1 MFTFENRNPF
11 TQNPFPCP
19 HMIDLSYDFII
30 TLQNEVSKKF
40 GADTITPSDCK
51 RLSDLIRDETTKAV
65 SETTLKRVFGFATTR
80 HSFSRYTLNT
90 LAQYCNYKDWDDFQ
104 AQHYIQT
111 DNNELNDSKW
121 LELKNKAVTISH
133 YTILTLKN
141 RSGIP
146 FALTVPRPSCFAHI
160 ERFLESDYAAT
171 ALIAPSG
178 WGKSVTLVHMAE
190 HFWFSKDAKYKKDI
204 CWFIH
209 AHAAGSL
216 LLRGFS
222 LATWLDNQ
230 LNLGAGENF
239 REYFANH
246 FDKIRGRLILIIDG
260 FDEIT
265 VAGDKLKL
273 LYTKLEEF
281 VYSNDLFPWV
291 KVILSIRSS
300 TWSDIFQHSL
310 QYPAFRRYWYLGP
323 EMDEETSINLPYLT
337 EQEVKSV
344 LYNHRIDP
352 STVRTFSEPFLQK
365 LRYPYYLQLFCQL
378 NTGPGQTFV
387 NEHLSLFEMISKF
400 VQFKVFNS
408 PTNTFKVRIIEKLLW
423 LLDLGK
429 AGQYTDKN
437 LLLNKN
443 ADLFPAYKEL
453 LADNILVEENLSQ
466 EVMFLVKVR
475 FAHQFL
481 LEYFAAMHYIKHSN
495 DVIDDNMLQKIA
507 RQLPASS
514 YRVGVFKWLLRYAI
528 NNEQLEGIHR
538 LFYLPL
544 STMEKSYLLEYLA
557 VHYQYEGEKQ
567 MQLSSVFPQ
576 GYFRKNPLSRIIND
590 NFLHFG
596 KKRVLNAL
604 LDISEVADDK
614 LKIRSILFTMSLLQL
629 DAEQCELEV
638 NNIKKLISKDTVDD
652 EVWVSPYDL
661 YLFIYEYLKFGIIN
675 EGIKDK
681 IYNYPRYLTGST
693 KHAPTVAQ
701 EVVFRISGFAF
712 ALLADYTHMF
722 NYTRR
727 VFECYPSLVYQRTN
741 PLRLSLLC
749 WQAYA
754 YLGLGN
760 LKQASKI
767 CLHTEK
773 LMRSYTFDF
782 TNGRHI
788 EVLQKLIQSEIYFK
802 ENELN
807 RAIRTAETAIEIS
820 QKMDFKLLMLIG
832 FKLLSKMYSQVRFE
846 KQYNQAQQQISL
858 INKSTSFKH
867 FDKLLNGLAG
877 SN

>member
-1 MFTFENRNPF
+1 
-11 TQNPFPCP
+11 
-19 HMIDLSYDFII
+19 MIDLSYDFII
-30 TLQNEVSKKF
+30 TLQNEVSRKF

-65 SETTLKRVFGFATTR
+65 SETTLKRVFGFATTK

-90 LAQYCNYKDWDDFQ
+90 LAQYCNYRDWDDFQ
-104 AQHYIQT
+104 AQHYVQT
-111 DNNELNDSKW
+111 DGNELNDSKW
-121 LELKNKAVTISH
+121 LDLKNKAVTISH
-133 YTILTLKN
+133 YTITTLKN
-141 RSGIP
+141 RSGVP

-190 HFWFSKDAKYKKDI
+190 HFWFSKDAKFKKDI

-239 REYFANH
+239 REYFAAH
-246 FDKIRGRLILIIDG
+246 FDKLRGRLILIIDG

-265 VAGDKLKL
+265 IAGDKLKL

-323 EMDEETSINLPYLT
+323 EMDEETSINLPSLT

-352 STVRTFSEPFLQK
+352 ATVRTFSEGFLQK

-378 NTGPGQTFV
+378 NTGPGQHFV

-400 VQFKVFNS
+400 VQTKVFNS
-408 PTNTFKVRIIEKLLW
+408 PTNTFKVRIIEKMLW

-429 AGQYTDKN
+429 AGQHTDKN
-437 LLLNKN
+437 LLLNKS

-481 LEYFAAMHYIKHSN
+481 LEYFSAMHYIKQAN
-495 DVIDDNMLQKIA
+495 DLIDDHMLQKIA
-507 RQLPASS
+507 KQLPPSS

-528 NNEQLEGIHR
+528 NNDQPEGIHKI
-538 LFYLPL
+538 FYLPL
-544 STMEKSYLLEYLA
+544 STMEKSHLLEYLA
-557 VHYQYEGEKQ
+557 VHYQHESEKPVV
-567 MQLSSVFPQ
+567 LNTIFPQ
-576 GYFRKNPLSRIIND
+576 GYFRRNPLSRFIND

-604 LDISEVADDK
+604 LDLSEMPDDK
-614 LKIRSILFTMSLLQL
+614 LKIRSILFSMSLLQL
-629 DAEQCELEV
+629 DAEQCEQELS
-638 NNIKKLISKDTVDD
+638 NIKKLISRETIDD

-675 EGIKDK
+675 ESIKDK

-693 KHAPTVAQ
+693 RHAPTVVQ
-701 EVVFRISGFAF
+701 EIVFRMTGMAF
-712 ALLADYTHMF
+712 ALLNDNTHIF
-722 NYTRR
+722 NYTKRI
-727 VFECYPSLVYQRTN
+727 FECFPAMVYQRTN
-741 PLRLSLLC
+741 TLRLSLLC
-749 WQAYA
+749 WQALA
-754 YLGLGN
+754 HLGLDN
-760 LKQASKI
+760 LPLANKI
-767 CLHTEK
+767 CQHTDK
-773 LMRSYTFDF
+773 LMKTYSFDF
-782 TNGRHI
+782 TSGRHI
-788 EVLQKLIQSEIYFK
+788 EVLQKMILAEVYFK
-802 ENELN
+802 EKELN
-807 RAIRTAETAIEIS
+807 RAIRTAEAAVEIS
-820 QKMDFKLLMLIG
+820 QKMDFKLLLLTG
-832 FKLLSKMYSQVRFE
+832 FKLLGKMYSQVRFD
-846 KQYNQAQQQISL
+846 KQYNQTQQQMTL

-867 FDKLLNGLAG
+867 FDKVLVAVTQTN
-877 SN
+877 